1 MCSKFKLDASLDN
14 TVVFTF
20 SEYFFIGFIDEF
32 IYFFCY
38 SFE

>member
-1 MCSKFKLDASLDN
+1 MKLDAFLYN

-20 SEYFFIGFIDEF
+20 SEYYLISLLDEF